1 MRNLHRDYADFLK
14 EQQKECVGGR
24 YRKKISGKL
33 HQNWIFYG
41 GSLLLRSCGPR
52 VSLGVLSIRTTVTTA
67 LDNPA
72 MLLTRTSGD
81 ESFTR
86 SRMQLSRQDARA

>member
-1 MRNLHRDYADFLK
+1 M
-14 EQQKECVGGR
+14 
-24 YRKKISGKL
+24 
-33 HQNWIFYG
+33 
-41 GSLLLRSCGPR
+41 
-52 VSLGVLSIRTTVTTA
+52 SLGVLSIRTTVTTA

-86 SRMQLSRQDARA
+86 SRMQLPRQDARA